1 MSNDTQHYTN
11 FEIFHSLVP
20 KMKAALPIVRNWDE
34 LDKEENYEEN
44 YDGYRY
50 VIDAI
55 ATAYRSGYGR
65 GQKGRS
71 FLIGEKKMEVKGK
84 KGDKV
89 CWFGDDRDIYYP
101 DKKGTIGTIDS
112 VDSYDSLWVYWPVG
126 SCKVH
131 EQSKQHAESTWCC
144 NKSQCLLID
153 TNVKGNIKKG
163 DKIVYLGTRGGFPC
177 ADVWPDRVA
186 TGVVDIVEK
195 ESGCFVYWDNPDVVA
210 GHYHGHTHVWYEDI
224 AKVIPWD

>member
-11 FEIFHSLVP
+11 LEILHSLVP
-20 KMKAALPIVRNWDE
+20 KLDAVSPIDFVALEKDYEAYSPI
-34 LDKEENYEEN
+34 
-44 YDGYRY
+44 
-50 VIDAI
+50 IDAI

-71 FLIGEKKMEVKGK
+71 FLIGEKKAEVKGK

-89 CWFGDDRDIYYP
+89 CWFSDDRDIYYP
-101 DKKGTIGTIDS
+101 NKNGTIGTIDY
-112 VDSYDSLWVYWPVG
+112 VGSYDTLWVYWPVG

-131 EQSKQHAESTWCC
+131 EQSKQYAETTWCC

-163 DKIVYLGTRGGFPC
+163 DKIVYLGTDHGFLH
-177 ADVWPDRVA
+177 DGVWPDRVA
-186 TGVVDIVEK
+186 TGVVDYAEDN
-195 ESGCFVYWDNPDVVA
+195 GCLVFWDNPNVVDDDFN
-210 GHYHGHTHVWYEDI
+210 GRTHVWYEDI

>member
-20 KMKAALPIVRNWDE
+20 KMKAVSPTVENWDE
-34 LDKEENYEEN
+34 LDKEEKYNS
-44 YDGYRY
+44 YRY

-71 FLIGEKKMEVKGK
+71 FLIGEKKVEAKGK

-89 CWFGDDRDIYYP
+89 CWFSDDRDIFYP

-126 SCKVH
+126 SCEVH
-131 EQSKQHAESTWCC
+131 KQSKRNAETTWCC
-144 NKSQCLLID
+144 SKNQCLLID
-153 TNVKGNIKKG
+153 TNIKGNVKKG
-163 DKIVYLGTRGGFPC
+163 DKIVYLGTKHGFLP
-177 ADVWPDRVA
+177 DGIWPDRVA
-186 TGVVDIVEK
+186 TGVVYSIDNC
-195 ESGCFVYWDNPDVVA
+195 GCVVCWDNPVVV
-210 GHYHGHTHVWYEDI
+210 GTLYKGRTHVWYEDI

>member
-11 FEIFHSLVP
+11 LEILHSLVP
-20 KMKAALPIVRNWDE
+20 KLDAISPIDFVALEKDYEAYSPI
-34 LDKEENYEEN
+34 
-44 YDGYRY
+44 
-50 VIDAI
+50 IDAI

-71 FLIGEKKMEVKGK
+71 FLIGEKKMEVKGR

-89 CWFGDDRDIYYP
+89 CWFSDDHDIFYP
-101 DKKGTIGTIDS
+101 DKKGTIGTINSMGDCNT
-112 VDSYDSLWVYWPVG
+112 LWVYWPVG
-126 SCKVH
+126 SCEVH
-131 EQSKQHAESTWCC
+131 KQSKRKAETTWCC
-144 NKSQCLLID
+144 AKNQCLLID

-163 DKIVYLGTRGGFPC
+163 DKIVYLGTRHGFPC
-177 ADVWPDRVA
+177 NGVWPDRVA
-186 TGVVDIVEK
+186 TGVVDIAEK

-210 GHYHGHTHVWYEDI
+210 GHYHGHTHVWYDDI

>member
-20 KMKAALPIVRNWDE
+20 KMKAAIPYIENWDE
-34 LDKEENYEEN
+34 LDKEENYN
-44 YDGYRY
+44 NYRY

-71 FLIGEKKMEVKGK
+71 FLIGDKKMEVKGT

-89 CWFGDDRDIYYP
+89 CWFSNDHDTYYP
-101 DKKGTIGTIDS
+101 SVVGAIGTINWVYEDG
-112 VDSYDSLWVYWPVG
+112 DLWVDWPFG
-126 SCKVH
+126 SCEVNKNGGCTWGC
-131 EQSKQHAESTWCC
+131 TWCC
-144 NKSQCLLID
+144 AKNQCLLID

-163 DKIVYLGTRGGFPC
+163 DKIVYLGTVGGFEVNG
-177 ADVWPDRVA
+177 VWPSKVA
-186 TGVVDIVEK
+186 TGVVDFVED
-195 ESGCFVYWDNPDVVA
+195 EGAGVCVDWDDPSVV
-210 GHYHGHTHVWYEDI
+210 GDWFNGRTHVWYEDI

>member
-11 FEIFHSLVP
+11 FEIFHSLLP
-20 KMKAALPIVRNWDE
+20 KLKAGIPDANWDIVS
-34 LDKEENYEEN
+34 D
-44 YDGYRY
+44 RF
-50 VIDAI
+50 IDAI

-89 CWFGDDRDIYYP
+89 CWFSNDHDTYYP
-101 DKKGTIGTIDS
+101 SVVGTIGTINW
-112 VDSYDSLWVYWPVG
+112 VDEDGDLWVDWPFG
-126 SCKVH
+126 SCEVNKNGGCTWGC
-131 EQSKQHAESTWCC
+131 TWCC
-144 NKSQCLLID
+144 AKNQCLLID

-163 DKIVYLGTRGGFPC
+163 DKIVYLGTVGGFEVNG
-177 ADVWPDRVA
+177 VWPNKVT
-186 TGVVDIVEK
+186 TGVVNFVE
-195 ESGCFVYWDNPDVVA
+195 GRGVCVDWDDPDVV
-210 GHYHGHTHVWYEDI
+210 GERFNGHTHVWYEDI

>member
-20 KMKAALPIVRNWDE
+20 KMKAVSPTIENWDE
-34 LDKEENYEEN
+34 LDKKEK
-44 YDGYRY
+44 YDNYRY
-50 VIDAI
+50 IIDAI

-71 FLIGEKKMEVKGK
+71 FLIGEKKVEVKGK

-89 CWFGDDRDIYYP
+89 CWFSNDHDIYYP
-101 DKKGTIGTIDS
+101 NTNGTIGTIKC
-112 VDSYDSLWVYWPVG
+112 VDCDGDLWVDWPFR
-126 SCKVH
+126 SCEANKG
-131 EQSKQHAESTWCC
+131 TTTDTCWCC
-144 NKSQCLLID
+144 NKNQCLLID

-163 DKIVYLGTRGGFPC
+163 DKIVYLGTKQGFLHNG
-177 ADVWPDRVA
+177 VWPDRVA
-186 TGVVDIVEK
+186 TGVVDITDNH
-195 ESGCFVYWDNPDVVA
+195 GCLVIWDNPNVVNDA
-210 GHYHGHTHVWYEDI
+210 YNGRTHVWNCDI

>member
-20 KMKAALPIVRNWDE
+20 KMKAASPDIENWDE
-34 LDKEENYEEN
+34 LDKKEKYNS
-44 YDGYRY
+44 YRY
-50 VIDAI
+50 IIDAI

-71 FLIGEKKMEVKGK
+71 FLIGEKKSEVKGK

-89 CWFGDDRDIYYP
+89 CWFSDDRDIYYP

-112 VDSYDSLWVYWPVG
+112 VDSYDSLLVYWPVG

-131 EQSKQHAESTWCC
+131 EQSKRHAETTWCC

-163 DKIVYLGTRGGFPC
+163 DKIVYLGTKNGFIC
-177 ADVWPDRVA
+177 DGSWPDQVA
-186 TGVVDIVEK
+186 TGVVDFAEGRGGIVR
-195 ESGCFVYWDNPDVVA
+195 WDNPSVVTDR
-210 GHYHGHTHVWYEDI
+210 YHGRTHVWFEDI

>member
-20 KMKAALPIVRNWDE
+20 KMKAVSPTIENWDE
-34 LDKEENYEEN
+34 LDKKEK
-44 YDGYRY
+44 YDNYRY
-50 VIDAI
+50 IIDAI

-71 FLIGEKKMEVKGK
+71 FLIGEKKAKVKGK

-89 CWFGDDRDIYYP
+89 CWFSNDHDTYYP
-101 DKKGTIGTIDS
+101 SVVGTIGTINW
-112 VDSYDSLWVYWPVG
+112 VDEDGDLWVDWPFG
-126 SCKVH
+126 SCEVNKNGGCTW
-131 EQSKQHAESTWCC
+131 SRTWCC
-144 NKSQCLLID
+144 AKKQCLLID

-163 DKIVYLGTRGGFPC
+163 DKIVYLGTKHGFLC
-177 ADVWPDRVA
+177 DDLWPDRVA
-186 TGVVDIVEK
+186 TGVVDWDYDG
-195 ESGCFVYWDNPDVVA
+195 SCMVYWDNPDVVA
-210 GHYHGHTHVWYEDI
+210 NRYNGRTHVWYDDI